1 MEHTSRR
8 VFLWAVVLAV
18 GVTLLHLR
26 EDFAQIIQ
34 REGTKNATGHGS
46 DLLSTER
53 TSEISSNLR
62 SSESNGTGGSSPV
75 PRPATNA
82 PGSRSDPPPP
92 SPTVG
97 YVHYATNEF
106 AGWNNQREAAMV
118 AWLVA
123 YFAGHT
129 LDLKPFHPAYTGV
142 LSDQSG
148 DYKHGDLWDLKA
160 LGRYVKLRNISYQ
173 TTPDG
178 YDFKLDLG
186 SVFYSADDVRR
197 LSNYTTISYTAG
209 WAPLQ
214 RTFPFVDP
222 FAPPG
227 STSFRHMI
235 ESFTYNRRI
244 QEIAEAIVKE
254 MTPFVALHVR
264 SGRPPALN
272 CTEVGEE
279 TVVESDMYQ
288 RGACRHITWANVVD
302 RVLPGNKLPVYV
314 AHDGRFANGTI
325 PGAVQGSDFQILREL
340 PLAIASAVEQVV
352 AIRAEYFVASAH
364 SSWSEYVVYQ
374 RVYDAKDGKKNY
386 DIWVKNLDLFL
397 GKAR

>member
-1 MEHTSRR
+1 
-8 VFLWAVVLAV
+8 
-18 GVTLLHLR
+18 
-26 EDFAQIIQ
+26 
-34 REGTKNATGHGS
+34 
-46 DLLSTER
+46 
-53 TSEISSNLR
+53 
-62 SSESNGTGGSSPV
+62 
-75 PRPATNA
+75 
-82 PGSRSDPPPP
+82 
-92 SPTVG
+92 
-97 YVHYATNEF
+97 
-106 AGWNNQREAAMV
+106 V

-123 YFAGHT
+123 YFTGHT
-129 LDLKPFHPAYTGV
+129 LELKPFHPAFTGV
-142 LSDQSG
+142 ASDQRG
-148 DYKHGDLWDLKA
+148 DYKHGDLWDLQA
-160 LGRYVKLRNISYQ
+160 LGKYVNLRNISYQ
-173 TTPDG
+173 TTSDG
-178 YDFKLDLG
+178 YDLKLDLG
-186 SVFYSADDVRR
+186 TVFYSADDVRR
-197 LSNYTTISYTAG
+197 LRNYTTISYTVG
-209 WAPLQ
+209 WAFLQ

-227 STSFRHMI
+227 SAAFRHMI
-235 ESFTYNRRI
+235 ESFAYNRRI
-244 QEIAEAIVKE
+244 QEIAETIVEE

-264 SGRPPALN
+264 SGRPPALD

-279 TVVESDMYQ
+279 TVAVSDVYQ

-302 RVLPGNKLPVYV
+302 RVLPGNRLPIYV
-314 AHDGRFANGTI
+314 AHDGGFTNDTI